1 MTMGAECREA
11 CGLFGIAGHPDAAL
25 LTYYG
30 LYALQHRGQES
41 AGIAST
47 GGQGIVHHR
56 GMGLVADVFTA
67 EILERLVNRVAI
79 GHVRYSTT
87 GSPVAVNAQPIVV
100 NHAGGPIAVAHNGN
114 LVNGAELRQELE
126 ARGSLFQTTTDS
138 EVFLHLVARPE
149 PGASAPA
156 PAADPAG
163 QPAVSLVERLDQ
175 ALRRA
180 RGAFSLL
187 FLTPR
192 GMIAVRDPWGFRPLA
207 IGRLGDAT
215 VVASET
221 AALDLVEAEYVRDVE
236 PGEIV
241 SVSPDG
247 KLSSRRFAGPAEPR
261 PAPCLF
267 EYVYFARPDSRVFGR
282 NVHEIRKN
290 LGRRLAR
297 EHPATADV
305 VVPVP
310 DSGNSAALG
319 FSLESGI
326 PLEQGFVRNH
336 YVGRTFIEPE
346 AGARLSEVEVK
357 LNAVAD
363 AVRGKRL
370 VVVDDSI
377 VRGTTARSRVAQLR
391 RAGARE
397 IHLRISCPP
406 HRFGCHYGIDFPDP
420 RELIAN
426 ERSLPEIAAFLG
438 VESLGYLSVEGLR
451 EAAGVGPDSSCT
463 ACWTGDYRVPVPGP
477 LDKGVL
483 EGGSALRGAAVPRRS
498 APPRPKRVAP

>member
-1 MTMGAECREA
+1 MMGAECREA

-41 AGIAST
+41 AGIAAT
-47 GGQGIVHHR
+47 DGAGIVEHR
-56 GMGLVADVFTA
+56 GMGLVADVFSA
-67 EILERLVNRVAI
+67 EIVERLKSRVAI

-100 NHAGGPIAVAHNGN
+100 STASGPVAVAHNGN
-114 LVNGAELRQELE
+114 LVNGAELRRDLE
-126 ARGSLFQTTTDS
+126 GRGSLFQTTTDS
-138 EVFLHLVARPE
+138 EVFLHLLARPD
-149 PGASAPA
+149 PTDPA
-156 PAADPAG
+156 PP
-163 QPAVSLVERLDQ
+163 LDQ

-187 FLTPR
+187 LLRP
-192 GMIAVRDPWGFRPLA
+192 GELIAARDPSGFRPLA
-207 IGRLGDAT
+207 LGRLGDAT

-241 SVSPDG
+241 TVGPDG
-247 KLSSRRFAGPAEPR
+247 RIASRRFSAEADIR
-261 PAPCLF
+261 RAHCLF

-297 EHPATADV
+297 EHPAAADI

-336 YVGRTFIEPE
+336 YVGRTFIQPEP
-346 AGARLSEVEVK
+346 GARQSEVEVK

-363 AVRGKRL
+363 AVRGRRL

-406 HRFGCHYGIDFPDP
+406 HRFGCYYGIDFPDP
-420 RELIAN
+420 QELIAN
-426 ERSLPEIAAFLG
+426 HHTLAEIAAFLG
-438 VESLGYLSVEGLR
+438 VESLGYLSVEGLH
-451 EAAGVGPDSSCT
+451 EAAGLPAASSCT
-463 ACWTGDYRVPVPGP
+463 ACWTGEYRVPVPGA
-477 LDKGVL
+477 LDKRIL
-483 EGGSALRGAAVPRRS
+483 ERGPAVREASESRHPP
-498 APPRPKRVAP
+498 PPRPKRLVP